1 MRAGGDWGQGR
12 RGTACE
18 RAGRCE
24 CLPLTRACSVL
35 VDRVAAA
42 RDIEDLE
49 HEKRQEES
57 KRAFREHAAAKVTA
71 PPAKKQA
78 TMDCFL
84 GNRSAVR

>member
-1 MRAGGDWGQGR
+1 M
-12 RGTACE
+12 
-18 RAGRCE
+18 
-24 CLPLTRACSVL
+24 LPLTRACSVL

-84 GNRSAVR
+84 GSRSAVR